1 VAITSVVAPILLTAQ
16 PSLPCS
22 RTGPSHKPKKGHQ
35 TWFVIP
41 QWLINQGRRHLYQ
54 DFIHFAGTVSCRITA
69 LLLCCYRMS
78 PTSLSYP
85 ALTFI
90 TVAGPLADAG
100 LYQILNILCPQFGTD
115 LHIPTLPSNDEL
127 LNKLIV
133 DDITGAEYLVDPA
146 AYLHMLPNTTATG
159 NPPANTGNEAS
170 NAMAPVVTSGTKA
183 VNALRE
189 HTASLTLTTEQIS
202 FLPLAPEPMRNIFAD
217 RTLIRQHDLKQV
229 YVVYGGRKY
238 TVTLADFYAQGYE
251 FSDVV
256 GITAWEMGLLPE
268 GGAFTPSVINS

>member
-1 VAITSVVAPILLTAQ
+1 MLCVDNVSSCANLTHRTTN
-16 PSLPCS
+16 PSLHYS
-22 RTGPSHKPKKGHQ
+22 ALAQAEEGPPELVCHPAVVDQPGPASPVPRLHS
-35 TWFVIP
+35 
-41 QWLINQGRRHLYQ
+41 LRRC
-54 DFIHFAGTVSCRITA
+54 GVVA

-78 PTSLSYP
+78 PASLSYP
-85 ALTFI
+85 ALTLI
-90 TVAGPLADAG
+90 AIAGPLTDAG

-115 LHIPTLPSNDEL
+115 LHIPTLPSNEEL

-133 DDITGAEYLVDPA
+133 EDTTGAEYLVDPA
-146 AYLHMLPNTTATG
+146 AYLHMLPNTTATA
-159 NPPANTGNEAS
+159 NPPANTGNEATDS
-170 NAMAPVVTSGTKA
+170 AVRPPTITSGTKA
-183 VNALRE
+183 INALRE

-202 FLPLAPEPMRNIFAD
+202 FLPLATEPMRNIFAD
-217 RTLIRQHDLKQV
+217 RTLVRQHDLKQV

-268 GGAFTPSVINS
+268 GGAFNPSVINS

>member
-1 VAITSVVAPILLTAQ
+1 MLCGDNVSSCANLTHRTTIASLFTHRALAQAEEGPPNLVCHPTVVDQSGQAAPVPGLH
-16 PSLPCS
+16 SL
-22 RTGPSHKPKKGHQ
+22 
-35 TWFVIP
+35 
-41 QWLINQGRRHLYQ
+41 RRC
-54 DFIHFAGTVSCRITA
+54 GVVVR
-69 LLLCCYRMS
+69 LLCCYRMS
-78 PTSLSYP
+78 PASLSYP
-85 ALTFI
+85 ALTL
-90 TVAGPLADAG
+90 VANVGPLTDAG